1 MEMSRQKMKMS
12 PIDFIFNDCQGY
24 LQKLDGHSKSWKKRF
39 CILSDACLYL
49 YVDKESESALGIT
62 KEKIAFLPGKSHFC
76 CCLFCSL
83 AVLAWLSC
91 SVHWKY
97 WGQQKTHFRIDST
110 RP

>member
-12 PIDFIFNDCQGY
+12 PIDFIFNDCQGH

-62 KEKIAFLPGKSHFC
+62 EKIAFLPGKSHF
-76 CCLFCSL
+76 LLLSL
-83 AVLAWLSC
+83 L
-91 SVHWKY
+91 
-97 WGQQKTHFRIDST
+97 
-110 RP
+110 